1 MSWFYSLMSMAFITP
16 LLVAVIHSSSQHFI
30 RLNWKTS
37 LLAGSPESGWE
48 EWNRRSESQF
58 LVRSSNVPESS
69 RSNTLIS
76 LKVKSSIWAL
86 ERGTSVVIANGVG
99 SEYHALSKI
108 MSGSKI
114 GTFFSL
120 AEQTGPSVEEQA
132 MEGDSRICF

>member
-1 MSWFYSLMSMAFITP
+1 MI
-16 LLVAVIHSSSQHFI
+16 SS
-30 RLNWKTS
+30 
-37 LLAGSPESGWE
+37 
-48 EWNRRSESQF
+48 
-58 LVRSSNVPESS
+58 
-69 RSNTLIS
+69 
-76 LKVKSSIWAL
+76 KVKSSIWAL

-132 MEGDSRICF
+132 MEGDCGCF